1 MWSTTIWHRLKPAV
15 DRSKPMWVKQV
26 RTTDQCSK
34 HTLLYEGTNSRY
46 KSVWYTQDDIDL
58 QHISTEKTPA
68 SK

>member
-1 MWSTTIWHRLKPAV
+1 
-15 DRSKPMWVKQV
+15 MWVKQV